1 MVLRVPRTVDDRLL
15 LEDEP
20 FRSYFAIRK
29 LAIGCRSRGRSPL
42 YVEIEKSMRETT
54 NGVSIVFGTILARF
68 LNADRLF

>member
-20 FRSYFAIRK
+20 FRSYFVVRK
-29 LAIGCRSRGRSPL
+29 LAVGCRSRGRLPL

-54 NGVSIVFGTILARF
+54 NGVSIFFGAILARF
-68 LNADRLF
+68 LCTD